1 MGVREWQY
9 IPFESNRMISVYD
22 SGFVFFLFFFSFH
35 LRYMTFLSSFFKIMI
50 GTQVRD
56 QHKNKGKNKHSDFLF

>member
-22 SGFVFFLFFFSFH
+22 SGFVFFFFFLIPSSLHDVFVFF
-35 LRYMTFLSSFFKIMI
+35 FLDHDRHTS
-50 GTQVRD
+50 T
-56 QHKNKGKNKHSDFLF
+56 